1 MTVSVHCHN
10 DLGLATANSLAAVRA
25 GATQI
30 ECAVN
35 GIGER
40 AGNASLEEVVMALAT
55 RGAYFGA
62 TTGIVTEEIARSSRM
77 VSNLTGYV
85 IQPNKAIVGRN
96 AFAHESGI
104 HQAGLLSESSTFE
117 IMKPADV
124 GLTDSDLV
132 LGKHSGRHALRAR
145 LEELGYRLTDAEL
158 DEAFH
163 RFKDLA
169 DKKKDVTALD
179 LEALV
184 GEEIRERQDRFTLLS
199 YVTQAGSSITP
210 TTQVEVEVR
219 GRRRRGKSF
228 SNGTVE
234 VGLQGDRQRRG
245 HEGQPGRLSGAGG
258 HGRQGR
264 PGRGQ
269 AGGRGRRP
277 AVPRAGGQFRRD
289 GVLGEGVRTGH
300 EQRRGGEGKRVM
312 GHTIVE
318 KILAR
323 AAGREAVSPGD
334 IVEAA
339 GRSGARQRRHGADRH
354 RRVREGRLHPG
365 LRPGE
370 DRPRARPLH
379 AQQGHQGG
387 GPEQAHARVRPAA
400 PASSTTG
407 RSGAS
412 ASSTCCCPSRG

>member
-1 MTVSVHCHN
+1 
-10 DLGLATANSLAAVRA
+10 
-25 GATQI
+25 
-30 ECAVN
+30 
-35 GIGER
+35 
-40 AGNASLEEVVMALAT
+40 MALAT

-85 IQPNKAIVGRN
+85 VQPNKAIVGRN

-132 LGKHSGRHALRAR
+132 LGKHSGRHALRVR
-145 LEELGYRLTDAEL
+145 LEELGYRLTDGEL

-184 GEEIRERQDRFTLLS
+184 GEEIRERQDTLHA
-199 YVTQAGSSITP
+199 AGLRRPGRARRSPP
-210 TTQVEVEVR
+210 TAQVEVEVR
-219 GRRRRGKSF
+219 GRRAARQELQQRHRR
-228 SNGTVE
+228 

-245 HEGQPGRLSGAGG
+245 HEGQPGRLPGQGG

-269 AGGRGRRP
+269 ARRRGRRP
-277 AVPRAGGQFRRD
+277 A
-289 GVLGEGVRTGH
+289 RT
-300 EQRRGGEGKRVM
+300 
-312 GHTIVE
+312 
-318 KILAR
+318 
-323 AAGREAVSPGD
+323 AGR
-334 IVEAA
+334 
-339 GRSGARQRRHGADRH
+339 R
-354 RRVREGRLHPG
+354 
-365 LRPGE
+365 
-370 DRPRARPLH
+370 
-379 AQQGHQGG
+379 
-387 GPEQAHARVRPAA
+387 
-400 PASSTTG
+400 
-407 RSGAS
+407 S
-412 ASSTCCCPSRG
+412 AST